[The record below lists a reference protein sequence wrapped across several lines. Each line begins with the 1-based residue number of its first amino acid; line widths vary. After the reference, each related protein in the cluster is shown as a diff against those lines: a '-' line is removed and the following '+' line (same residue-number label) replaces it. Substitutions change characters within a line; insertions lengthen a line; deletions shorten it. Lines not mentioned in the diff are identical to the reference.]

1 MSKSSNILTLYKG
14 FYMKKFLTTI
24 ILSTIFSISA
34 SAEIS
39 LFNGKNLDGWNF
51 YLDNPSINPNSIFF
65 VKDGTINILGKPF
78 GYMYTTEKYSDFKL
92 TLEWRYPEKP
102 SNSGVFVFVQDQHK
116 LWPNAVECQLCAGK
130 AGDFVLLGG
139 SDLAEFKCQGKR
151 PAFPVV
157 ARSAN
162 NVEKPIGQWN
172 KYEIICKN
180 GNITVY
186 LNSVLVNKGSKPMFK
201 NGHIALQ
208 SEGDLIQFRNIKLQ
222 NLK

>member
-1 MSKSSNILTLYKG
+1 
-14 FYMKKFLTTI
+14 MKKII
-24 ILSTIFSISA
+24 ILALACALSSFGCSNQK
-34 SAEIS
+34 S
-39 LFNGKNLDGWNF
+39 LFNGKDLDGWKF
-51 YLDNPSINPNSIFF
+51 YIDDNSVDVKSVFF
-65 VKDGTINILGKPF
+65 VKDGVINILGKPF
-78 GYMYTTEKYSDFKL
+78 GYMYTAEKYSDFKL

-102 SNSGVFVFVQDQHK
+102 SNSGVFVFVQDNHK

-139 SDLAEFKCQGKR
+139 SDLAEFKCEGER

-162 NVEKPIGQWN
+162 DVEKPIGQWN
-172 KYEIICKN
+172 KYEIICKD

-186 LNSVLVNKGSKPMFK
+186 LNSKLVNKGSKPMFK
-201 NGHIALQ
+201 SGYIALQ
-208 SEGDLIQFRNIKLQ
+208 SEGDLIQFRNIKIE